1 MVLYGAAI
9 ASYAKL
15 FIYDDTVHA
24 SLQDNAVGL
33 FSPLLLEF
41 QDPELS
47 QTGRELKKIHPV
59 LAPREDPSSQAGTAD
74 PEHQSHL
81 QGIIFRTANLS
92 AHILSRAPL
101 RPGLN

>member
-24 SLQDNAVGL
+24 SLQDNALGL

-41 QDPELS
+41 
-47 QTGRELKKIHPV
+47 
-59 LAPREDPSSQAGTAD
+59 
-74 PEHQSHL
+74 
-81 QGIIFRTANLS
+81 
-92 AHILSRAPL
+92 
-101 RPGLN
+101 